1 VPQRLLD
8 DLEAY
13 KIMHPPI
20 GEGFIFRTASGSPLD
35 PDNWHHRRLVPILK
49 AAALYRPGTGLHALR
64 HGYVSLLAHQG
75 EDIHYIASQVGHSSV
90 RLTQDVYR
98 HVFAKTR
105 ATAMRRLNTA
115 IPSGSHPASQ
125 AETPGTGQNGED

>member
-1 VPQRLLD
+1 
-8 DLEAY
+8 
-13 KIMHPPI
+13 
-20 GEGFIFRTASGSPLD
+20 
-35 PDNWHHRRLVPILK
+35 
-49 AAALYRPGTGLHALR
+49 
-64 HGYVSLLAHQG
+64 VSLLAHQG

-98 HVFAKTR
+98 HVFAKTP